1 MSSIFPELKSQGKT
15 IVKTIKSEESS
26 FSKTLD
32 RGISLFEAIAEPLSA
47 GDIFPGHEAFMLYD
61 TFGFPFDLTSLMAT
75 EKKLTIDKEEFD
87 DLMQKQRAQARSS
100 VSNVKQNAQMD
111 LISDL
116 VSKGIVSKF
125 IGYEKTLVNTKI
137 LAILDTNT
145 LILEETPFYPEGGG
159 QQGDRGS
166 IEGIKF
172 SFSVNDT
179 RKVAEGIILHQG
191 LVEYG
196 SPEEGMEIVAEVDR
210 YRRGQMRR
218 NHTATHLLNAA
229 LRTVIDPSIKQAGS
243 LVSDDRL
250 RFDFNFYEA
259 IPLELLEQVEQV
271 VNHEIMRNTLIEVK
285 EMSLEEVKS
294 NENIQAVFDD
304 KYGDIVRVIS
314 IGDFSHE
321 LCGGTHV
328 SMTGDIGPFRILSE
342 SSIASGVRR
351 IEATTGLESVY
362 LSAKEHHILANLS
375 KALSVKPSEIKNR
388 FTVLE
393 NQLRNSE
400 KKLKDLQE
408 KNAVSDIEKLIDQI
422 QKVSGISLLSSNL
435 GELPMDALRKVL
447 DRLRQSIKSG
457 IIVIGSKYN
466 GKACF
471 AASVSEDLISKGFH
485 AGKIIEKVALIAD
498 GGGGGKPDKAQAGG
512 KDGSKV
518 DDAIKAVVEIIKD

>member
-1 MSSIFPELKSQGKT
+1 M
-15 IVKTIKSEESS
+15 
-26 FSKTLD
+26 
-32 RGISLFEAIAEPLSA
+32 
-47 GDIFPGHEAFMLYD
+47 
-61 TFGFPFDLTSLMAT
+61 
-75 EKKLTIDKEEFD
+75 
-87 DLMQKQRAQARSS
+87 
-100 VSNVKQNAQMD
+100 
-111 LISDL
+111 
-116 VSKGIVSKF
+116 
-125 IGYEKTLVNTKI
+125 
-137 LAILDTNT
+137 
-145 LILEETPFYPEGGG
+145 
-159 QQGDRGS
+159 
-166 IEGIKF
+166 
-172 SFSVNDT
+172 
-179 RKVAEGIILHQG
+179 
-191 LVEYG
+191 
-196 SPEEGMEIVAEVDR
+196 
-210 YRRGQMRR
+210 
-218 NHTATHLLNAA
+218 
-229 LRTVIDPSIKQAGS
+229 IDPSIKQAGS

-285 EMSLEEVKS
+285 EMPLEEVKS

-408 KNAVSDIEKLIDQI
+408 KLSLIHI
-422 QKVSGISLLSSNL
+422 
-435 GELPMDALRKVL
+435 
-447 DRLRQSIKSG
+447 
-457 IIVIGSKYN
+457 
-466 GKACF
+466 
-471 AASVSEDLISKGFH
+471 
-485 AGKIIEKVALIAD
+485 
-498 GGGGGKPDKAQAGG
+498 
-512 KDGSKV
+512 
-518 DDAIKAVVEIIKD
+518 